1 LPREF
6 TCSRAGNTA
15 TRVNQNGNIEVVNAD
30 VPRIDYFGGQASLLV
45 EPAATNLFFRS
56 EEFND
61 AYWTK
66 TNLNTTGTPPWVN
79 VATAPDGT
87 MTAEKLIAN
96 TANSTHSINRT
107 GLTSGSYTFSVFAK
121 AGEETILSLWLV
133 NNTIRGQFD
142 LSNGTIQFS
151 SAGVSSKIEPYGNGW
166 YRCSVYSSVAT
177 TTASIYM
184 RIGGSFEGNDTNGFF
199 IWGAQLETGSVAT
212 SYIPT
217 TTGPVT
223 RDADVIN
230 KTSIASLIGQAEGTI
245 YAEVDI
251 RTFANLGVIAS
262 ISDGTA
268 NNRLELYKASDKI
281 YFDRLSS
288 IQSTTTSISSTSTY
302 SPGIL
307 KIAVA
312 YKSGDTIMYINGSP
326 AVTTQTPT
334 FTFSLLTRMNV
345 GSSRADIA
353 QFNDRIRTA
362 EIYPTRLPNVAPP
375 GVLSLQSLTAI

>member
-1 LPREF
+1 
-6 TCSRAGNTA
+6 
-15 TRVNQNGNIEVVNAD
+15 
-30 VPRIDYFGGQASLLV
+30 LLV
-45 EPAATNLFFRS
+45 EPAATNLLFRS
-56 EEFND
+56 EEFDD

-66 TNLNTTGTPPWVN
+66 TNLNTTATPPWVN

-96 TANSTHSINRT
+96 TANSTHLITRT

-184 RIGGSFEGNDTNGFF
+184 RTGGSFAGDNTSGFF

-217 TTGPVT
+217 TTAAVS
-223 RDADVIN
+223 RSADVV
-230 KTSIASLIGQAEGTI
+230 SLSGATDYIGQTEGAI
-245 YAEVDI
+245 YVEVDV
-251 RTFANLGVIAS
+251 RNFVNFSRVIS
-262 ISDGTA
+262 LSDGTSSNSIGLQLFLNGA
-268 NNRLELYKASDKI
+268 VKSLRVG
-281 YFDRLSS
+281 LSFLGS
-288 IQSTTTSISSTSTY
+288 GQVDIIVPMIDTIN
-302 SPGIL
+302 
-307 KIAVA
+307 KIAVG
-312 YKSGDTIMYINGSP
+312 YKQNDFVVCLNGSIVGTDTSCSVPVMNSVGLGNING
-326 AVTTQTPT
+326 V
-334 FTFSLLTRMNV
+334 NII
-345 GSSRADIA
+345 G
-353 QFNDRIRTA
+353 DRIRA
-362 EIYPTRLPNVAPP
+362 AAIYKTRLPNYLLESATSQIQSYSALASS
-375 GVLSLQSLTAI
+375 LSYSIV